1 MFRVAFPRMSILIG
15 TQGWNYKAWVGPFY
29 PPGTRASEFLRTY
42 ARAFRAVEVD
52 STFYA
57 IPDARVVRAW
67 SERTPPEF
75 TFALK
80 MPKEVT
86 HERRLR
92 DADDVVR
99 GFLDRAR
106 QLGPKLGPILMQM
119 GPDFG
124 PDELPAIEKFLPN
137 LPDDLRFAI
146 ELRQG
151 RWMRPDVLPHLLEVL
166 ARHGIALA
174 LSDGR
179 WIPRETMLE
188 LVERATAD
196 FLYVRW
202 MGPDREITDYSRVQ
216 FDRSEE
222 MRAWSV
228 ALKSAANARD
238 VFGFFNNHFA
248 GHSPASARELQR
260 LLGQQPVDPETL
272 RGQRSLF

>member
-1 MFRVAFPRMSILIG
+1 MRILIG
-15 TQGWNYKAWVGPFY
+15 TQGWNYAPWVGPFY
-29 PPGTRASEFLRTY
+29 PPGTRPSEFLPAY

-57 IPDARVVRAW
+57 IPDAKTVRAW
-67 SERTPPEF
+67 AERTPPDF

-92 DADDVVR
+92 DAGDLVR
-99 GFLDRAR
+99 EFLDRAR
-106 QLGPKLGPILMQM
+106 ELGPKLGPILLQM
-119 GPDFG
+119 GPDFA
-124 PDELPAIEKFLPN
+124 PDELPAVEAFAAALPR
-137 LPDDLRFAI
+137 DLRFAL
-146 ELRQG
+146 ELRQR
-151 RWMRPDVLPHLLEVL
+151 RWTRSDVLPHLLEVL
-166 ARHGIALA
+166 ARHRIALA

-188 LVERATAD
+188 LAEHATAD

-222 MRAWSV
+222 IRAWAEVLKHV
-228 ALKSAANARD
+228 ANTREIY
-238 VFGFFNNHFA
+238 GFFNNHFA
-248 GHSPASARELQR
+248 GHSPASARELQG
-260 LLGQQPVDPETL
+260 LLGQQPVDPKSL
-272 RGQRSLF
+272 PGQKSLF

>member
-1 MFRVAFPRMSILIG
+1 MSILIG
-15 TQGWNYKAWVGPFY
+15 TQGWNYTAWVGPLY
-29 PPGTRASEFLRTY
+29 PPGTRPAEFLSTY
-42 ARAFRAVEVD
+42 ARAFRGVEVD

-57 IPDARVVRAW
+57 IPDVRAVRAW
-67 SERTPPEF
+67 AERTPPEF

-92 DADDVVR
+92 DADDIVR
-99 GFLDRAR
+99 DFLDRAR
-106 QLGPKLGPILMQM
+106 QLGSKLGPIVLQM
-119 GPDFG
+119 GPDFE
-124 PDELPAIEKFLPN
+124 PDELPALEMFLPT
-137 LPDDLRFAI
+137 LPEDLRFAI
-146 ELRQG
+146 EVRQS
-151 RWMRPDVLPHLLEVL
+151 RWMTSEVLPHLRELL
-166 ARHGIALA
+166 ARHGVALA

-188 LVERATAD
+188 LVERPTAD

-202 MGPDREITDYSRVQ
+202 MGPDRDITDYSRVQ

-228 ALKSAANARD
+228 ALKQAANTID

-248 GHSPASARELQR
+248 GHSPASAREMQR

-272 RGQRSLF
+272 RRQRSLF

>member
-1 MFRVAFPRMSILIG
+1 MSILIG
-15 TQGWNYKAWVGPFY
+15 TQGWNYAAWVGPLY
-29 PPGTRASEFLRTY
+29 PPGTRTSEFLPAY

-57 IPDARVVRAW
+57 VPHAKTVRAW
-67 SERTPPEF
+67 KERTPADF

-80 MPKEVT
+80 TPKQVT

-92 DADDVVR
+92 DADDITR
-99 GFLDRAR
+99 EFLDRAR
-106 QLGPKLGPILMQM
+106 ELGTTLGPIVLQM
-119 GPDFG
+119 GPDFA
-124 PDELPAIEKFLPN
+124 PDELPAIGKFLPI
-137 LPDDLRFAI
+137 LPRDLRFAI
-146 ELRQG
+146 ELRQS
-151 RWMRPDVLPHLLEVL
+151 RWMRSDVLPQLLEVL
-166 ARHGIALA
+166 SRHGIALA

-188 LVERATAD
+188 LAEQPIAD

-216 FDRSEE
+216 FDRSGE
-222 MRAWSV
+222 MRAWSEV
-228 ALKSAANARD
+228 LKRAALTKD
-238 VFGFFNNHFA
+238 IFGFFNNHFA
-248 GHSPASARELQR
+248 GHSPASAREMQR

>member
-1 MFRVAFPRMSILIG
+1 MGILIG
-15 TQGWNYKAWVGPFY
+15 TQGWNYAAWVGPLY
-29 PPGTRASEFLRTY
+29 PPGTRAAEFLPTY

-57 IPDARVVRAW
+57 VPDARAVRAW
-67 SERTPPEF
+67 AERTPQEF

-86 HERRLR
+86 RERRLR
-92 DADDVVR
+92 DADDVVDH
-99 GFLDRAR
+99 FLDRAR
-106 QLGPKLGPILMQM
+106 QLGPKLGPILLQM

-124 PDELPAIEKFLPN
+124 PDELTAIETFLPI
-137 LPDDLRFAI
+137 LPNDIRFAI
-146 ELRQG
+146 ELRNS
-151 RWMRPDVLPHLLEVL
+151 RWISADVLPHVLELL

-179 WIPRETMLE
+179 WIPRDAMLE
-188 LVERATAD
+188 LAENATAD

-202 MGPDREITDYSRVQ
+202 MGPDREITDYSHTQ

-222 MRAWSV
+222 MRAWSEV
-228 ALKSAANARD
+228 LKRAALTKEI
-238 VFGFFNNHFA
+238 FGFFNNHFA
-248 GHSPASARELQR
+248 GHSPASAREMQR

-272 RGQRSLF
+272 RKQRSLF

>member
-1 MFRVAFPRMSILIG
+1 MSILIG
-15 TQGWNYKAWVGPFY
+15 TQGWNYAAWVGPFY
-29 PPGTRASEFLRTY
+29 PPGTRTSEFLSTY
-42 ARAFRAVEVD
+42 ARVFRAVEVD

-57 IPDARVVRAW
+57 IPDARVVQGWA
-67 SERTPPEF
+67 ERTPPEL

-92 DADDVVR
+92 DADDVV
-99 GFLDRAR
+99 GDFLDRAR
-106 QLGPKLGPILMQM
+106 QLGSKLGPILLQM
-119 GPDFG
+119 GPDFA
-124 PDELPAIEKFLPN
+124 PDELPAIEQFVPTLPS
-137 LPDDLRFAI
+137 DLRFAI
-146 ELRQG
+146 ELRQSG
-151 RWMRPDVLPHLLEVL
+151 WMRPEVLPRLLELL

-188 LVERATAD
+188 LTERATAD

-202 MGPDREITDYSRVQ
+202 MGPDRKITDYSRVQ

-222 MRAWSV
+222 IRAWSV
-228 ALKSAANARD
+228 ALKHAANTRD
-238 VFGFFNNHFA
+238 VYGFFNNHFA
-248 GHSPASARELQR
+248 GHSPASAREMQR
-260 LLGQQPVDPETL
+260 LLGQQPVDPESL